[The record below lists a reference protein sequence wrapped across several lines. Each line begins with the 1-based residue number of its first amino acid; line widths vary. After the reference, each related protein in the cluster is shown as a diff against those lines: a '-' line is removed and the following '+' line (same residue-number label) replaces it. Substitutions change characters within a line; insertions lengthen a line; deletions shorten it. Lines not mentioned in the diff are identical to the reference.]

1 MSFKICMIFFLCNTK
16 TDILKNVGNWIIL
29 VSIDFH
35 IWTKNQIARSVNQ
48 NCLVTNILQI
58 IFCFQQKKIR
68 WLNNDRIFI
77 YELTI
82 LLTYL

>member
-1 MSFKICMIFFLCNTK
+1 MSFKICMIFFCVTQK
-16 TDILKNVGNWIIL
+16 QIFWRML
-29 VSIDFH
+29 VTESFWFPSIF
-35 IWTKNQIARSVNQ
+35 IYGQEKPIARSVNQ

-58 IFCFQQKKIR
+58 IFCFKQKKIR